1 MPGGPFPPCMAGSA
15 ASGTRWDE
23 SCHSWHSPII
33 PHWESSCLACVRA
46 NCPVVPAP
54 LTTNG
59 SNPGHYQ
66 SEHWTIKGKS
76 VCFVWS
82 FHLPIEIVP
91 SKWYTTLNP
100 ERMKVLCFLWRCFP
114 FVWNRQHLQQA
125 TKAVQGPESQA
136 TKQLASVPAQKKS
149 FGKSILNVD
158 NANIQIAVI
167 EGHIS
172 SLVSLCRICTP
183 LKFWEEHCLPTKP
196 WDSLISDKETLWFPV
211 NFRVSIHEGAWW
223 QCEGYHH
230 IMISI
235 ATDSDLG
242 NLRLLLRRLLPSCF
256 FRDAVVVIGLAQG
269 QHKNGPTATTAPL

>member
-136 TKQLASVPAQKKS
+136 TKQLASVPAQKKKVLEKAYWMLTMQIS
-149 FGKSILNVD
+149 KSQSLK
-158 NANIQIAVI
+158 VI
-167 EGHIS
+167 FH
-172 SLVSLCRICTP
+172 
-183 LKFWEEHCLPTKP
+183 
-196 WDSLISDKETLWFPV
+196 LWSV
-211 NFRVSIHEGAWW
+211 
-223 QCEGYHH
+223 Y
-230 IMISI
+230 
-235 ATDSDLG
+235 
-242 NLRLLLRRLLPSCF
+242 
-256 FRDAVVVIGLAQG
+256 VVY
-269 QHKNGPTATTAPL
+269 APLWSSERNTVCPPSLGTVWSQIKRPCDFP

>member
-136 TKQLASVPAQKKS
+136 TKQLASVPAQKK
-149 FGKSILNVD
+149 
-158 NANIQIAVI
+158 
-167 EGHIS
+167 
-172 SLVSLCRICTP
+172 
-183 LKFWEEHCLPTKP
+183 KFWKKHIEC
-196 WDSLISDKETLWFPV
+196 
-211 NFRVSIHEGAWW
+211 W
-223 QCEGYHH
+223 QCKYPNRSHWRSYFIFGQFMSYMHPFEVLRGTLFAHQ
-230 IMISI
+230 
-235 ATDSDLG
+235 ALGQFDL
-242 NLRLLLRRLLPSCF
+242 R
-256 FRDAVVVIGLAQG
+256 
-269 QHKNGPTATTAPL
+269 